1 MDTARYRAF
10 LMAADTGSIRNAAEI
25 LGYTSSGISQLIAAL
40 EDELNVKLLIR
51 GKKGV
56 SLTAAGEEIIGSVR
70 DLVSEENHIMQLASD
85 MNGVVTGTVN
95 VAVYHSLASAWMP
108 DVISTY
114 QKKYPKVRVNIF
126 VGTQQT
132 IMDELRSKRS
142 DIAFFN
148 DSAMTGKYD
157 WFPLLDDPMLAVVPA
172 DHPMAKMT
180 EFPIESF
187 KGERFIMPEHGYD
200 FDVLKILSEF
210 DISPDVY
217 LSTFDTMILLD
228 MVGKGLGVSLINGSC
243 LLGTQPNRRIKAIPI
258 KPARSIQMGIALL
271 SMKEA
276 SPAVRRF
283 AETAKGI
290 IENKKA

>member
-157 WFPLLDDPMLAVVPA
+157 WFPLLDDPMLAVVPV